1 MFKTGDEVRGVG
13 ADIRGY
19 EGIIVSDNGYG
30 YRIKITKQPRGG
42 GHGTIEWSIG
52 NILKRETYWEDS
64 LELINHINIIFKV
77 GDTVKCVAR
86 DPDAKN
92 GDQNLVIGDIY
103 KVIKLSYVN
112 DNQFVCV
119 RGNGIYCEGTYTGY
133 FELINHKNNM
143 SVLTSKIKRL
153 FNKKKQLQY
162 KAGFIDECGAKTA
175 LGNEEFEVLVDEF
188 HEDSFTERA
197 AEKIK
202 EDKEAENKK

>member
-1 MFKTGDEVRGVG
+1 MFKIGDEVRGID

-19 EGIIVSDNGYG
+19 EGIIVGIDNCKSYVDDNDGRGYQ
-30 YRIKITKQPRGG
+30 IKITKQPRGG
-42 GHGTIEWSIG
+42 GHGTAEWRIG
-52 NILKRETYWEDS
+52 SILKRATYWEDS
-64 LELINHINIIFKV
+64 IQLI
-77 GDTVKCVAR
+77 G
-86 DPDAKN
+86 
-92 GDQNLVIGDIY
+92 
-103 KVIKLSYVN
+103 
-112 DNQFVCV
+112 
-119 RGNGIYCEGTYTGY
+119 
-133 FELINHKNNM
+133 HKNMNT
-143 SVLTSKIKRL
+143 LTSKIKRL